1 MESLEYVNLRLTVAE
16 LGPGIFVVTASGEL
30 DVWSA
35 PMFDEQ
41 LQAVVDR
48 AGASLIVDLSA
59 VPLIDSVVL
68 GVLVRYAKQL
78 RSAGKELMLV
88 SDDPRTVRVIEI
100 TGLGYLFNMK
110 RSLADALDV
119 GGAAA

>member
-1 MESLEYVNLRLTVAE
+1 LESLEYVNLRLTVAE
-16 LGPGIFVVTASGEL
+16 LDPGIFVVTASGEL

-35 PMFDEQ
+35 PMLDEQ
-41 LQAVVDR
+41 LHAVVDR
-48 AGASLIVDLSA
+48 AGAFLIVDLSA

-68 GVLVRYAKQL
+68 GVLVRYAKHL

-100 TGLGYLFNMK
+100 TGLDHLFNIK

-119 GGAAA
+119 GGGA

>member
-1 MESLEYVNLRLTVAE
+1 LESLEYVNLRLTVAE